1 MLICLSIVGP
11 KIGYLGSKGQ
21 ANGIA
26 EKRALRNNG
35 GWATAVLH
43 TRGLPEGNRKTSSWI
58 ISWRTFFNMRY
69 QIYKQ
74 ENVYACILLNVISL
88 LFSQVELMPGVVRL
102 LDHLSLCK
110 IPMALATSS
119 SKEYLSLKTSKK
131 HADIFRSK
139 GNNFQGIKT
148 RNQGNNLDDI

>member
-1 MLICLSIVGP
+1 MGLQKKELSEIMVDELQLSCTPEVYLKETEKLHHELFPDVRCLIYDIKYLSR
-11 KIGYLGSKGQ
+11 KIS
-21 ANGIA
+21 
-26 EKRALRNNG
+26 
-35 GWATAVLH
+35 T
-43 TRGLPEGNRKTSSWI
+43 
-58 ISWRTFFNMRY
+58 
-69 QIYKQ
+69 
-74 ENVYACILLNVISL
+74 CILLNLISL
-88 LFSQVELMPGVVRL
+88 LFSQVELMPGVIRL

-148 RNQGNNLDDI
+148 RNQGNKFS

>member
-1 MLICLSIVGP
+1 MGLQKKELSEIMVDELQLSCTPEVYLKETEKLHHELFPDVRCLIYDIKYISRKRSI
-11 KIGYLGSKGQ
+11 KYLVS
-21 ANGIA
+21 
-26 EKRALRNNG
+26 
-35 GWATAVLH
+35 T
-43 TRGLPEGNRKTSSWI
+43 
-58 ISWRTFFNMRY
+58 
-69 QIYKQ
+69 
-74 ENVYACILLNVISL
+74 CILLNLISL
-88 LFSQVELMPGVVRL
+88 LFSQVELMPGVIRL

-148 RNQGNNLDDI
+148 RNQGNKFS

>member
-1 MLICLSIVGP
+1 MGLQKKELSEIMVDELQLSCTPEVYLKETEKLHHELFPDVRCLIYDIKYINLVS
-11 KIGYLGSKGQ
+11 
-21 ANGIA
+21 
-26 EKRALRNNG
+26 
-35 GWATAVLH
+35 T
-43 TRGLPEGNRKTSSWI
+43 
-58 ISWRTFFNMRY
+58 
-69 QIYKQ
+69 
-74 ENVYACILLNVISL
+74 CILLNLISL
-88 LFSQVELMPGVVRL
+88 LFSQVELMPGVIRL

-148 RNQGNNLDDI
+148 RNQGNKFS

>member
-1 MLICLSIVGP
+1 MGLQKKELSEIMVDELQLSCTPEVYLKETEKLHHELFPDVRCLIYDIKYISR
-11 KIGYLGSKGQ
+11 KIS
-21 ANGIA
+21 
-26 EKRALRNNG
+26 
-35 GWATAVLH
+35 T
-43 TRGLPEGNRKTSSWI
+43 
-58 ISWRTFFNMRY
+58 
-69 QIYKQ
+69 
-74 ENVYACILLNVISL
+74 CILLNLISL
-88 LFSQVELMPGVVRL
+88 LFSQVELMPGVIRL

>member
-1 MLICLSIVGP
+1 MGLQKKELSEIMVDELQLSCTPEVYLKETEKLHHELFPDVRFLICDIKYIS
-11 KIGYLGSKGQ
+11 
-21 ANGIA
+21 
-26 EKRALRNNG
+26 
-35 GWATAVLH
+35 
-43 TRGLPEGNRKTSSWI
+43 RK
-58 ISWRTFFNMRY
+58 NL
-69 QIYKQ
+69 
-74 ENVYACILLNVISL
+74 VYACILLNVISL

>member
-1 MLICLSIVGP
+1 MGLQKKELSEIMVDELQLSCTPEVYLKETEKLHHELFPDVRCLIYDIKYISR
-11 KIGYLGSKGQ
+11 KIS
-21 ANGIA
+21 
-26 EKRALRNNG
+26 
-35 GWATAVLH
+35 T
-43 TRGLPEGNRKTSSWI
+43 
-58 ISWRTFFNMRY
+58 
-69 QIYKQ
+69 
-74 ENVYACILLNVISL
+74 CILLNLISL
-88 LFSQVELMPGVVRL
+88 LFSQVELMPGVIRL

-148 RNQGNNLDDI
+148 RNQGNKFS

>member
-1 MLICLSIVGP
+1 MGLQKKELSEIMVDELQLSCTPEVYLKETEKLHHELFPDVRCLIYEIKYISR
-11 KIGYLGSKGQ
+11 KIS
-21 ANGIA
+21 
-26 EKRALRNNG
+26 
-35 GWATAVLH
+35 T
-43 TRGLPEGNRKTSSWI
+43 
-58 ISWRTFFNMRY
+58 
-69 QIYKQ
+69 
-74 ENVYACILLNVISL
+74 CILLNLISL
-88 LFSQVELMPGVVRL
+88 LFSQVELMPGVIRL

-148 RNQGNNLDDI
+148 RNQGNKFS

>member
-1 MLICLSIVGP
+1 MGLQKKELSEIMVDELQLSCTPEVYLKETEKLHHELFPDVRCLIYDIKYLSR
-11 KIGYLGSKGQ
+11 KIS
-21 ANGIA
+21 
-26 EKRALRNNG
+26 
-35 GWATAVLH
+35 T
-43 TRGLPEGNRKTSSWI
+43 
-58 ISWRTFFNMRY
+58 
-69 QIYKQ
+69 
-74 ENVYACILLNVISL
+74 CILLNLISL
-88 LFSQVELMPGVVRL
+88 LFSQVELMPGVIRL

>member
-1 MLICLSIVGP
+1 MGLQKKELSEIMVDELQLSCTPEVYLKETEKLHHELFPDVRCLIYDIKYISR
-11 KIGYLGSKGQ
+11 KIS
-21 ANGIA
+21 
-26 EKRALRNNG
+26 
-35 GWATAVLH
+35 T
-43 TRGLPEGNRKTSSWI
+43 
-58 ISWRTFFNMRY
+58 
-69 QIYKQ
+69 
-74 ENVYACILLNVISL
+74 CILLNLISL
-88 LFSQVELMPGVVRL
+88 LFSQVELMPGVIRL

-148 RNQGNNLDDI
+148 RNQGNKFF